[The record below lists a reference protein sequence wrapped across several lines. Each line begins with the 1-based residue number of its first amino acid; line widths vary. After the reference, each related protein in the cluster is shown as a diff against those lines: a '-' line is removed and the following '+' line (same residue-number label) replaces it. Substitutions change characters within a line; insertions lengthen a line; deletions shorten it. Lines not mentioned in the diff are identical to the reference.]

1 MQDTIAESPELL
13 ALYQKV
19 TTPEALAEVGTTIER
34 LFSGSPQEQR
44 LNLLAQF
51 IVNHAGELPY
61 FYIIVPLWNKHRQA
75 FLTLLE
81 HPSIRPVSEAT
92 NQAGAAL
99 WRSVDTLLRLLKEV
113 RQKLAEE
120 HDVPYV
126 ESTTIVVEPVVVRSI
141 VPTPHITN
149 TP

>member
-1 MQDTIAESPELL
+1 M
-13 ALYQKV
+13 
-19 TTPEALAEVGTTIER
+19 GTTIER

-44 LNLLAQF
+44 LNMLAQY

-61 FYIIVPLWNKHRQA
+61 FYIIAPLWNTHRQA

-92 NQAGAAL
+92 NQAGAAM
-99 WRSVDTLLRLLKEV
+99 WRSVDKLFRLLKEV

-126 ESTTIVVEPVVVRSI
+126 ESITIMVEEPVVVGSR